1 MKRILLATTGVIALA
16 MSMQAANA
24 ADLPRKAPP
33 APVVAPIPYYNW
45 TGFYIGGMVGGAWS
59 SIDVDFLPLFPFS
72 VGRTSSGWLLGGQT
86 GFNWQVG
93 QWVFGIEGDIGWTN
107 SDNSAFVLGTP
118 AIVRTELD
126 WVATLT
132 GRIGYA
138 WDRWMLYGKGG
149 VAWANTNFGTNFF
162 TFPFMT
168 ESDKTR
174 TGWVLGVGLEYAFWN
189 NWTAKLEY
197 NYMDF
202 GSNDFPVGLAPFVSH
217 VDANVQT
224 VKFGINYKFG
234 GWGSY

>member
-1 MKRILLATTGVIALA
+1 
-16 MSMQAANA
+16 
-24 ADLPRKAPP
+24 
-33 APVVAPIPYYNW
+33 
-45 TGFYIGGMVGGAWS
+45 
-59 SIDVDFLPLFPFS
+59 
-72 VGRTSSGWLLGGQT
+72 
-86 GFNWQVG
+86 
-93 QWVFGIEGDIGWTN
+93 
-107 SDNSAFVLGTP
+107 
-118 AIVRTELD
+118 
-126 WVATLT
+126 
-132 GRIGYA
+132 
-138 WDRWMLYGKGG
+138 
-149 VAWANTNFGTNFF
+149 
-162 TFPFMT
+162 MT